1 MSETKQIENIK
12 VEENNKVKKIK
23 IDGSKLSMAIV
34 IAFPLA
40 TVIPSIIVSARLVEA
55 KWLMLMMYWVLILL
69 IPIIYKVG
77 DYIDFY

>member
-23 IDGSKLSMAIV
+23 IDSSKLFMAIV
-34 IAFPLA
+34 TAFPLA

-55 KWLMLMMYWVLILL
+55 KWLMFMMYGVLILL
-69 IPIIYKVG
+69 TPIIYKVG